1 MLRLVINNQDVELYE
16 DSPVNLKFQFSDVEK
31 INNPLASYS
40 QSFRVPLTNNNVEI
54 FGHLDQV
61 ASVGGLDLRVRLAA
75 QLLSDT
81 YPIMDGFVQVKAV
94 YLTKE
99 IYPEVELVFFSG
111 AVDFKSELEGL
122 YLSDLN
128 LSSYDH
134 DLTYANVALGWAE
147 LNDNYRY
154 GVVDTGQNWTSETFG
169 TEDNPVTLPEL
180 TLFFNAKIL
189 LDKIFSEAGLTYE
202 STYLNSA
209 DFAEKQFVMFNNGTG
224 LVQSTDAFQ
233 ANARTTLGSNKT
245 ITSGSTSVVDLVDN
259 GNNCYD
265 EGSNFNSTTHEYTVP
280 ENGLYNINIVYSIRF
295 PAAASPNN
303 DNSTVRVVIDP
314 ASGSNYNLYQ
324 QTLQSTVVNRSWGT
338 ILPTSGQGY
347 NGPVVLSAGDK
358 IYLEVTNQSTAY
370 SLTVGGTNYFAGG
383 GERTTLEVI
392 MEASL
397 GGYEVDVAASAP
409 KMLQFDYL
417 TSLQKLY
424 NLVFIPDKLK
434 PNHFIVDTF
443 EDYMAAGSTLDWT
456 DKIDYGKDVVIK
468 PTTDIQAAQYRW
480 TYSPGKD
487 FVTTAV
493 EDSLNRVYG
502 QYEVTDTGNEF
513 ATGVT
518 EVKTKFAPYLM
529 SLIPGTST
537 PILRLITSDG
547 KTVKDP
553 APRIAYWAGFGDS
566 FGGFTIKKEN
576 GTTTE
581 LTTLPT
587 MSNYSEAI
595 PDPGDNDLNYG
606 MEQAMYPIIAQP
618 AHTLYFRFWAT
629 YVLELYSTEA
639 RIVSCNIRLN
649 ESDLLSWSFNDK
661 IYIKDTYY
669 RILSI
674 SYDANAPGTAQV
686 ELIRKLDDIEV
697 CADTPTG
704 LYPNSDI
711 VTFNNSST
719 DYGSEACCVLY
730 GYEWRINRVTL
741 DQRCHTV
748 TQQLS
753 I

>member
-1 MLRLVINNQDVELYE
+1 MLRLVINNKDVELYE
-16 DSPVNLKFQFSDVEK
+16 NAPVNLKFQFSDVEK

-40 QSFRVPLTNNNVEI
+40 QSFRVPLTQNNVDI

-61 ASVGGLDLRVRLAA
+61 TEVGGLDLRVRLSA

-147 LNDNYRY
+147 ITDDYRY
-154 GVVDTGQNWTSETFG
+154 GIVDTGQNWTAQTFG
-169 TEDNPVTLPEL
+169 TEDNPILLPQL
-180 TLFFNAKIL
+180 TLFMNAKVI

-202 STYLNSA
+202 STYLEGT
-209 DFAEKQFVMFNNGTG
+209 DFEKQYVMFANGQT
-224 LVQSTDAFQ
+224 VVESNDDFNE
-233 ANARTTLGSNKT
+233 NARTTLASNQT
-245 ITSGSTSVVDLVDN
+245 IAANSTAIVDLVDN
-259 GNNCYD
+259 RNDCYD
-265 EGSNFNSTTHEYTVP
+265 QGSNWNNSTHKYTVP
-280 ENGLYNINIVYSIRF
+280 ESGLYNVNLTYSVRTTGAFNDRNFKVRIV
-295 PAAASPNN
+295 
-303 DNSTVRVVIDP
+303 VDP
-314 ASGSNYNLYQ
+314 ASGGANYNLIEGGGNEGAAINRQ
-324 QTLQSTVVNRSWGT
+324 LTTLTEG
-338 ILPTSGQGY
+338 GA
-347 NGPVVLSAGDK
+347 VVLLQNDV
-358 IYLEVTNQSTAY
+358 IYVEVENDSTSS
-370 SLTVGGTNYFAGG
+370 SLSVGGTNYFAGG
-383 GERTTLEVI
+383 GERTSLEIVA
-392 MEASL
+392 EASL
-397 GGYEVDVAASAP
+397 GGYEVNVAASAP

-424 NLVFIPDKLK
+424 NLVFIPDELK
-434 PNHFIVDTF
+434 PGHFIIETF
-443 EDYMAAGSTLDWT
+443 EDYMASGDTKDWT
-456 DKIDYGKDVVIK
+456 SKVDYGKDVVIK
-468 PTTDIQAAQYRW
+468 PTTDLQAAQYRW
-480 TYSPGKD
+480 TYSSGKD
-487 FVTTAV
+487 FVTKTV
-493 EDSLNRVYG
+493 EDSLARVYG
-502 QYEVTDTGNEF
+502 EYEVTDTGNEF
-513 ATGVT
+513 ATGIN

-529 SLIPGTST
+529 SLVPGTST
-537 PILRLITSDG
+537 PILRLITGDG
-547 KTVKDP
+547 QPVKDP
-553 APRIAYWAGFGDS
+553 APRIAYWAGFSTD
-566 FGGFTIKKEN
+566 FGSFTIKEED
-576 GTTTE
+576 GTDTDISAFP
-581 LTTLPT
+581 TL
-587 MSNYSEAI
+587 SNYSVAQ

-606 MEQAMYPIIAQP
+606 MEPAMYPIVAQP

-639 RIVSCNIRLN
+639 RVLSCNMNLTDA
-649 ESDLLSWSFNDK
+649 DLQSWNFNDK

-686 ELIRKLDDIEV
+686 ELIRKLDDIEL

-711 VTFNNSST
+711 VTFNNSPT

-730 GYEWRINRVTL
+730 GYDWRTNRVTL
-741 DQRCHTV
+741 DQRCHV
-748 TQQLS
+748 NTQQLD